1 MLFRRPRRRDSDEA
15 WEVVD
20 SQSVEAVPMI
30 YEGTRDFSD
39 VDIQD
44 VADADIVGTYLFE
57 VDPHTRRSRR
67 ESFEKA
73 IIFARRELLRETE
86 KRGFNMLLHE
96 SWTATLLRRGDRD
109 RVQVRYSGRGTSVVF
124 RIGMNG
130 FADSLSGALAEGAD
144 DVHSRPPPYLEV
156 LRN

>member
-1 MLFRRPRRRDSDEA
+1 MPKRFLFASPSFPPTTTTARTEGNTRLLRKIVIHMLFRRPRRRDSDEA

-30 YEGTRDFSD
+30 YEGTRCIVSSRMGRGTDRDLSD

-96 SWTATLLRRGDRD
+96 R
-109 RVQVRYSGRGTSVVF
+109 
-124 RIGMNG
+124 
-130 FADSLSGALAEGAD
+130 
-144 DVHSRPPPYLEV
+144 
-156 LRN
+156 

>member
-1 MLFRRPRRRDSDEA
+1 MGVPKRFLFASPSFLPTTTTARTEGNTRLLRKIVIHMLFRRPRRRDSDEA

-30 YEGTRDFSD
+30 YEGMRCIVPCRIGRGTDRDSSD

-57 VDPHTRRSRR
+57 VDPQTRRSRR

-96 SWTATLLRRGDRD
+96 R
-109 RVQVRYSGRGTSVVF
+109 
-124 RIGMNG
+124 
-130 FADSLSGALAEGAD
+130 
-144 DVHSRPPPYLEV
+144 
-156 LRN
+156 